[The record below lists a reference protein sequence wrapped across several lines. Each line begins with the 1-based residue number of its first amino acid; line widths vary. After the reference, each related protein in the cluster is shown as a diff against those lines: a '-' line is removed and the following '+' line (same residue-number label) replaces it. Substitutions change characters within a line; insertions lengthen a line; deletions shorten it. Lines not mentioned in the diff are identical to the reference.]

1 MRSGPGPI
9 NLAYRSEI
17 DTIATLIHFACF
29 IYMFKV
35 LTLNNIAEVGLQR
48 LPGEDFEVG
57 TEISD
62 PDAVL
67 LRSYDM
73 HSMDIPDSIA
83 AIGRAGAGVNNIPVD
98 AMSARGIPVFN
109 APGAN
114 ANAVKELAV
123 AGMLSAA
130 RNIFGARDYLR
141 GLDKEGDDLDKAVE
155 AGKKQFVGFEL
166 PGRTLG
172 VIGLGAVGVEV
183 ANVALALGM
192 KVVGFDPQ
200 ITVRRAWQLSSGVQQ
215 VESLDQL
222 FDGADVISVH
232 VPLVEG
238 TKGLIDA
245 ARLDLMHDG
254 GILINFS
261 RRGIIGR
268 DALFDALDSGKL
280 HAFVTDF
287 PTAELIA
294 HPKVIALPH
303 LGASTEEAEE
313 NCAIMVAENV
323 RDFLENGN
331 IRYSVNFPE
340 SVMPRNGTYRITIAN
355 ANVPNMVGQISTCL
369 AEAGLN
375 IEDLLNKSRGELAY
389 TVVDLDGPVPD
400 DTLVTLS
407 AIEGVLTLR
416 NLGKSIS

>member
-1 MRSGPGPI
+1 
-9 NLAYRSEI
+9 
-17 DTIATLIHFACF
+17 
-29 IYMFKV
+29 MFKV
-35 LTLNNIAEVGLQR
+35 LTLNNIAAAGLER
-48 LPGEDFEVG
+48 LPVDRYEVG
-57 TEISD
+57 TEISE

-73 HSMDIPDSIA
+73 HSMDIPDSVA

-98 AMSARGIPVFN
+98 ALSARGIPVFN

-130 RNIFGARDYLR
+130 RNLFGARDYLR
-141 GLDKEGDDLDKAVE
+141 SIDKDGEELDKAVE

-200 ITVRRAWQLSSGVQQ
+200 ITVQRAWQLSSGVQQ
-215 VESLDQL
+215 VETLDQL
-222 FDGADVISVH
+222 FVDADVVSVH

-245 ARLDLMHDG
+245 SCLDLMRDG
-254 GILINFS
+254 SVLINFS
-261 RRGIIGR
+261 RRGIVKR
-268 DALFDALDSGKL
+268 KALMSALNSGKL

-313 NCAIMVAENV
+313 NCAVMVAENV
-323 RDFLENGN
+323 KDYLENGN
-331 IRYSVNFPE
+331 IRYSVNFPD
-340 SVMPRNGTYRITIAN
+340 SVMPRDGTYRITIAN

-369 AEAGLN
+369 GNAGLN

-389 TVVDLDGPVPD
+389 TLVDLDGPVGE
-400 DTLVTLS
+400 DTVSCLR
-407 AIEGVLTLR
+407 AIKGVLTLR
-416 NLGKSIS
+416 NIGKSIS